1 MVPEPAS
8 PKAPLPEPAPVA
20 AAAGRRL
27 SSVTAALRLLK
38 ALAREPGA
46 HGITAL
52 ARELRL
58 AKSTVHRLASTL
70 VAEGFVEQDAVDG
83 RYRLGLVLF
92 GLGTTVRRRMN
103 VSVEAKP
110 VLDALRDATG
120 ETVHLAV
127 LTEADIIYLYKLAG
141 THAVGPRTWLG
152 MRRPAHCTAEGRVLL
167 AHAPLALRQRVAGA
181 GLHALTART
190 ETDLARWTRA
200 LEAARLAGH
209 AVDEGECEDDTRTVA
224 APVFDAQGSAVAAV
238 GVTAPGSRLTRKA
251 LRALVPAVEQ
261 AACEISRRMGWQP
274 DGPP

>member
-1 MVPEPAS
+1 MRESAP
-8 PKAPLPEPAPVA
+8 PKAPGPGSAPA
-20 AAAGRRL
+20 AAPGARRL

-52 ARELRL
+52 ARELKL

-70 VAEGFVEQDAVDG
+70 VAEGYVEQDAADG
-83 RYRLGLVLF
+83 RYRLGLALF
-92 GLGTTVRRRMN
+92 ALGTTVRRRMN
-103 VSVEAKP
+103 VSAEAKP
-110 VLDALRDATG
+110 VLDALRDSIG

-127 LTEADIIYLYKLAG
+127 LTEADILYLYKLAG
-141 THAVGPRTWLG
+141 THSVGPRTWLG

-167 AHAPLALRQRVAGA
+167 AHAPVAVRQRVAAA
-181 GLHALTART
+181 GLHALTPRT

-209 AVDEGECEDDTRTVA
+209 AIDEGECEDDTRTVA
-224 APVFDAQGSAVAAV
+224 APVFDAQGAAVAAV
-238 GVTAPGSRLTRKA
+238 GVTAPASRLTRKA

-261 AACEISRRMGWQP
+261 AAREISRRMGWPP
-274 DGPP
+274 DGQ

>member
-1 MVPEPAS
+1 MPVPD
-8 PKAPLPEPAPVA
+8 PAPTRVPVPDPA
-20 AAAGRRL
+20 PAGPRL

-52 ARELRL
+52 ARELKL

-70 VAEGFVEQDAVDG
+70 VAEGYVEQDAADG
-83 RYRLGLVLF
+83 RYRLGLALF
-92 GLGTTVRRRMN
+92 ALGTTVRRRMN

-127 LTEADIIYLYKLAG
+127 LTEVDVLYLYKLAG

-152 MRRPAHCTAEGRVLL
+152 MRRPAHCTAEGRALL
-167 AHAPLALRQRVAGA
+167 AHAPVAVRQRVAGA

-190 ETDLARWTRA
+190 ETDLARW
-200 LEAARLAGH
+200 ARLLDVARQTGH

-238 GVTAPGSRLTRKA
+238 GVTAPASRLTRKA

-261 AACEISRRMGWQP
+261 AAREISRRMGWPP
-274 DGPP
+274 DGP